1 MAAGPEG
8 DMSPRQEPVG
18 SLARAVA
25 AGEVESGP
33 GPATPV
39 TAPIA
44 PVAPP
49 EAPVAAGSR
58 LVAPTSPTAPAAPS
72 PTPWRHTPA
81 PRPADAVRGLPPVT
95 IALVGAGNRGQ
106 SYLSWAQAHPD
117 RARLVAVADPRVE
130 RREAVAAG
138 DPTVA
143 HYDDWREL
151 AALGRVADMV
161 IVSTQDRQHAEPAKA
176 FAALGYAVLLEK
188 PIAPT
193 EAEVREIVA
202 AVRATGVL
210 FGVCHVLRYT
220 PYTDL
225 VKEVVDSG
233 VLGRLVDVQHLEP
246 VGWWH
251 MAHSYVR
258 GPWRQ
263 ESTSAPMLLAK
274 SCHDLDWLRYVT
286 GLRIE
291 QVSSFGSLTEF
302 RPEHKPAGA
311 AERCLDCALEPTC
324 PYSAPRLYL
333 GTLRADG
340 PIWPV
345 SVITTRTDEAGV
357 VEALREGRYGRCVWD
372 SDNDVVDHQVV
383 AMRLEGGAAA
393 TFTMTAFSEQ
403 THRQTRIFGSHGF
416 LEGDGERVRVVDF
429 RTNTTHVL
437 DSGVLGGSNAAGDH
451 GGGDSGL
458 MDAFTAAVATGD
470 RGWVRSGP
478 VESLDSHLAVFAAED
493 ARHAGEVRTVGRV
506 DDPIPTH

>member
-1 MAAGPEG
+1 MAARPES
-8 DMSPRQEPVG
+8 DMSPRQMPVG
-18 SLARAVA
+18 SLARAVG
-25 AGEVESGP
+25 AGVVVVGA
-33 GPATPV
+33 PATAGTPAAHRAAAEAAQAADGAQPPTPV
-39 TAPIA
+39 
-44 PVAPP
+44 
-49 EAPVAAGSR
+49 
-58 LVAPTSPTAPAAPS
+58 SPTAPATPS
-72 PTPWRHTPA
+72 PTPWQHTPA

-106 SYLSWAQAHPD
+106 SYLSWAQANPD
-117 RARLVAVADPRVE
+117 RARLVAVADPLAE
-130 RREAVAAG
+130 RRAAVSAG
-138 DPTVA
+138 DASVRQF
-143 HYDDWREL
+143 DDWREL
-151 AALGRVADMV
+151 AAQGRIADMV

-202 AVRATGVL
+202 AIQDTGVL

-233 VLGRLVDVQHLEP
+233 VLGRLIDVQHLEP

-302 RPEHKPAGA
+302 RPENRPAEA
-311 AERCLDCALEPTC
+311 ADRCLDCVLEPTC

-340 PIWPV
+340 PVWPV
-345 SVITTRTDEAGV
+345 SVITSRTDEAGV
-357 VEALREGRYGRCVWD
+357 IEALRDGQYGRCVWD

-416 LEGDGERVRVVDF
+416 AEGDGERVRVVDF

-458 MDAFTAAVATGD
+458 MDHFTAAVATGD

-493 ARHAGEVRTVGRV
+493 ARHSGAVRTVGQV
-506 DDPIPTH
+506 DDPVPTH